1 MSNQI
6 EIERDQQNSAD
17 PINSPLRATSS
28 QRLDEILPEAA
39 ATAPA
44 ERNPKQ
50 RLKEVLMNTNTTT
63 PAPAATFAQF
73 LIDRNSKND
82 EIGNFHCALGDHG
95 LDFPESA
102 TALIDAVSPGATG
115 DSELQWNIEMM
126 AHSMRAAA
134 EYLLMSLVE
143 YQKNQREVA

>member
-6 EIERDQQNSAD
+6 EIERDGHNSAD

-50 RLKEVLMNTNTTT
+50 RLKEVLMNTNTMT
-63 PAPAATFAQF
+63 PAHAATFAQF

-102 TALIDAVSPGATG
+102 AALIHAVSPGATG

-126 AHSMRAAA
+126 AHNMRAAA

-143 YQKNQREVA
+143 YQKNQREAA